1 MAHQALREEVCQA
14 NLDIVRAGLVKLTWG
29 NVSGADR
36 QAAVMAIKPSGVP
49 YADLRPEDMV
59 LVSLKSGEVVE
70 GRYRPSSDTPTHL
83 YLYQHFDHIGGIAHS
98 HSEHAVSW
106 AQAERAL
113 PCLGT
118 THADHFRGPVPV
130 TRRMREGEIR
140 GAYERN
146 TGRVIV
152 ECFRASGISPSD
164 VPAVLVARHGPFTW
178 GETAQAAARN
188 AMALESVARMA
199 LYTCA
204 ISPEVQPMD
213 AQLQDKHFMR
223 KHGADA
229 YYGQAEQGNAAGP

>member
-36 QAAVMAIKPSGVP
+36 KAAVMAIKPSGVP

-59 LVSLKSGEVVE
+59 LVSLQSGEVVE

-83 YLYQHFDHIGGIAHS
+83 CLYRHFDHIGGIAHS

-118 THADHFRGPVPV
+118 THADHFRGSVPV
-130 TRRMREGEIR
+130 TRRMREDEIR

-152 ECFRASGISPSD
+152 ECFRASGISPLD

-178 GETAQAAARN
+178 GETAQAAALN

-204 ISPEVQPMD
+204 ISPEVRPMD

-229 YYGQAEQGNAAGP
+229 YYGQAETGNM

>member
-1 MAHQALREEVCQA
+1 MAHELLREAVCEA

-49 YADLRPEDMV
+49 YAELCAEDMV
-59 LVSLKSGEVVE
+59 LVSLKSGEVVD
-70 GRYRPSSDTPTHL
+70 GKYRPSSDTPTHL
-83 YLYQHFDHIGGIAHS
+83 YLYRHFEHVGGIAHS
-98 HSEHAVSW
+98 HSEYAVSW

-118 THADHFRGPVPV
+118 THADHFRGSIPV
-130 TRRMREGEIR
+130 TRRMREDEIR

-152 ECFRASGISPSD
+152 ECFRAGGISPSD

-188 AMALESVARMA
+188 AIALECVARMA
-199 LYTCA
+199 LYTRA
-204 ISPEVQPMD
+204 ISPEVQPMGSE
-213 AQLQDKHFMR
+213 LQDKHFMR

-229 YYGQAEQGNAAGP
+229 YYGQSEPGHASGA